1 MRKLFVTGIGTD
13 VGKTIVSA
21 ILVEAL
27 KADYWKPIQAGYE
40 SGTDTQLVKQ
50 LISNNTSNLFQETYL
65 LKTPASPHLAASND
79 GIEIELNKLVIPTSV
94 NNNLIIEGAGGL
106 LVPLNDNDYVVDL
119 IKHFDCEV
127 VLVSQNYLGSINH
140 TLLSLEAL
148 KSRGCKIA
156 GIIFN
161 GERNKS
167 TEEIILKKHSFPFVG
182 YINQEENFSKEI
194 ISSYSLQ
201 FNKI

>member
-40 SGTDTQLVKQ
+40 NGTDTQLVKQ
-50 LISNNTSNLFQETYL
+50 LISNTNSTLFPEAYL
-65 LKTPASPHLAASND
+65 LKTPASPHLAAAND
-79 GIEIELNKLVIPTSV
+79 GVNIELSKLVIPASV
-94 NNNLIIEGAGGL
+94 NNNIIIEGAGGL
-106 LVPLNDNDYVVDL
+106 MVPLNNNDYVIDL
-119 IKHFDCEV
+119 INHFDCEV
-127 VLVSQNYLGSINH
+127 VLVSRNYLGSINH
-140 TLLSLEAL
+140 TLLSIEAI
-148 KSRGCKIA
+148 KKRGCKIA

-167 TEEIILKKHSFPFVG
+167 TEEIILQKHHFPFVA
-182 YINQEENFSKEI
+182 YINEEKILSKEI
-194 ISSYSLQ
+194 ISNYTPL
-201 FNKI
+201 FKNI

>member
-27 KADYWKPIQAGYE
+27 KADYWKPIQAGYDN
-40 SGTDTQLVKQ
+40 GTDTQLVKQ
-50 LISNNTSNLFQETYL
+50 LISNNTSTLFQETYL
-65 LKTPASPHLAASND
+65 LKTPASPHIAAAND
-79 GIEIELNKLVIPTSV
+79 GVEIELNKLVIPKSV

-106 LVPLNDNDYVVDL
+106 LVPLNANDYVVDL
-119 IKHFDCEV
+119 IKHFNCEV
-127 VLVSQNYLGSINH
+127 VLVSRNYLGSINH
-140 TLLSLEAL
+140 TLLSMEAL

-182 YINQEENFSKEI
+182 YINQEENFTKEI

>member
-40 SGTDTQLVKQ
+40 NGTDTQLVKQ
-50 LISNNTSNLFQETYL
+50 LISNNTSTLFKETYL
-65 LKTPASPHLAASND
+65 LKTPASPHLAAAND
-79 GIEIELNKLVIPTSV
+79 GVKIELSDLILPEG
-94 NNNLIIEGAGGL
+94 NNSTIVIEGAGGL
-106 LVPLNDNDYVVDL
+106 LVPLNDTDYVIDL

-127 VLVSQNYLGSINH
+127 VLAARNYLGSINH
-140 TLLSLEAL
+140 TLLSIEAL
-148 KSRGCKIA
+148 KSRGIKIA
-156 GIIFN
+156 GIVFN

-167 TEEIILKKHSFPFVG
+167 TEEIILKKYDFPFVG
-182 YINQEENFSKEI
+182 YINVDEFFTKEV
-194 ISSYSLQ
+194 ISTYSLQ

>member
-50 LISNNTSNLFQETYL
+50 LISNNTSTLFQETYL

-79 GIEIELNKLVIPTSV
+79 GIEIELTKLVIPKSV
-94 NNNLIIEGAGGL
+94 NINLIIEGAGGL
-106 LVPLNDNDYVVDL
+106 LVPLNDNDFVVDL
-119 IKHFDCEV
+119 IKHFNCEV

-140 TLLSLEAL
+140 TLLSMESL

-182 YINQEENFSKEI
+182 YINQEENFTKEI

>member
-50 LISNNTSNLFQETYL
+50 LISNNTSTLFQEAHL
-65 LKTPASPHLAASND
+65 LKTPASPHLAAAND
-79 GIEIELNKLVIPTSV
+79 GVEIVLNKLVIPASV
-94 NNNLIIEGAGGL
+94 NNNIIIEGAGGL
-106 LVPLNDNDYVVDL
+106 LVPLNANDYVIDL
-119 IKHFDCEV
+119 INHFNCEV
-127 VLVSQNYLGSINH
+127 VLVSRNYLGSINH
-140 TLLSLEAL
+140 TLLSIEAL

-156 GIIFN
+156 GIVFN

-167 TEEIILKKHSFPFVG
+167 TEEIILKKHDFPFVG
-182 YINQEENFSKEI
+182 YINQEENFTKEI

>member
-50 LISNNTSNLFQETYL
+50 LISNNTSTLFQETYL
-65 LKTPASPHLAASND
+65 LKTPSSPHLAASID
-79 GIEIELNKLVIPTSV
+79 GIEIELNKLVIPTIV

-106 LVPLNDNDYVVDL
+106 LVPLNNNDYVVDF
-119 IKHFDCEV
+119 IFDIIET
-127 VLVSQNYLGSINH
+127 LKEPFLNNYNFLK
-140 TLLSLEAL
+140 SLEQP
-148 KSRGCKIA
+148 K
-156 GIIFN
+156 N
-161 GERNKS
+161 
-167 TEEIILKKHSFPFVG
+167 
-182 YINQEENFSKEI
+182 
-194 ISSYSLQ
+194 
-201 FNKI
+201 

>member
-27 KADYWKPIQAGYE
+27 KADYFKPIQAGYDN
-40 SGTDTQLVKQ
+40 GTDTQLVKQ
-50 LISNNTSNLFQETYL
+50 LISNNTSTLFQEAYL
-65 LKTPASPHLAASND
+65 LKTAASPHLAAAND
-79 GIEIELNKLVIPTSV
+79 GVEIELNKLVLPKSS

-106 LVPLNDNDYVVDL
+106 LVPLNDKDYVIDL

-140 TLLSLEAL
+140 TLLSIEAL

-156 GIIFN
+156 GIVFN
-161 GERNKS
+161 GDRNKS
-167 TEEIILKKHSFPFVG
+167 TEEIILKKHNFPFVG
-182 YINQEENFSKEI
+182 YINQEETFTKEI
-194 ISSYSLQ
+194 ISTYSLQ